1 MKGYMRNLLFS
12 HVDGWG
18 NSCKAEDITDVW
30 GPNKKGDLLAKD
42 KMSHFHNGYFF
53 EENGINYFLSRWELS
68 TSEEESLKKDI
79 LFYRIK
85 PFKTTNFKINPTY
98 IRKDI

>member
-30 GPNKKGDLLAKD
+30 GPNKKGDILAKD
-42 KMSHFHNGYFF
+42 KLANFHNGYFF
-53 EENGINYFLSRWELS
+53 KENGINYFLSRWELS
-68 TSEEESLKKDI
+68 MREEESLEKELKNAMIKRSVDKF
-79 LFYRIK
+79 LF
-85 PFKTTNFKINPTY
+85 NL
-98 IRKDI
+98 